1 MVIFV
6 TLSKSALYRIGVL
19 EFLSDVDQGQLKK
32 ATSFPFCPNN
42 FLGANY
48 KFNNANIMAPP
59 FILSI
64 IIFLFLLA
72 GIRII
77 FEYKRALKFRFGK
90 YVKTLQ
96 PGFRWIIPL
105 VETIQTVDI
114 RVITINIISQEVMT
128 EDNVPCSIDGV
139 VFFKINNPEKAVLEV
154 EEYRFA
160 ITQLAQ
166 AALRD
171 VCGKVELD
179 TILSKREEMGKN
191 IKAIVELETKE
202 WGIEIIDVKIK
213 DIQLPE
219 NMKRMMANQAEA
231 ERSRRARIILALAEE
246 QAAGKLLEAGK
257 LIDQSP
263 SAIKLRLYQTLSNIA
278 AEKNSTILF
287 PFPEEVLPRNPV
299 KKSKNKK

>member
-1 MVIFV
+1 MDPLTLAAIIFV
-6 TLSKSALYRIGVL
+6 L
-19 EFLSDVDQGQLKK
+19 
-32 ATSFPFCPNN
+32 
-42 FLGANY
+42 
-48 KFNNANIMAPP
+48 
-59 FILSI
+59 FILS
-64 IIFLFLLA
+64 

-90 YVKTLQ
+90 YIKILQ
-96 PGFRWIIPL
+96 PGLRWIFPFI
-105 VETIQTVDI
+105 ETVQIVDI
-114 RVITINIISQEVMT
+114 RVITINILSQEVMT

-139 VFFKINNPEKAVLEV
+139 VFFKISNPEMAVLEV
-154 EEYRFA
+154 EEYKFA
-160 ITQLAQ
+160 ISQLAQ

-179 TILSKREEMGKN
+179 TILSKREEMGRN
-191 IKAIVELETKE
+191 IKSIVMEETRE

-278 AEKNSTILF
+278 SEKNSTILF
-287 PFPEEVLPRNPV
+287 PFPEEVLPRG
-299 KKSKNKK
+299 K

>member
-1 MVIFV
+1 M
-6 TLSKSALYRIGVL
+6 
-19 EFLSDVDQGQLKK
+19 
-32 ATSFPFCPNN
+32 N
-42 FLGANY
+42 
-48 KFNNANIMAPP
+48 PP
-59 FILSI
+59 LILTILI
-64 IIFLFLLA
+64 IVFLFS

-96 PGFRWIIPL
+96 PGFRWIIPII
-105 VETIQTVDI
+105 ETIQTVDI
-114 RVITINIISQEVMT
+114 RVITINIVSQEVMT

-139 VFFKINNPEKAVLEV
+139 VFFKIDDPEKAVLEV
-154 EEYRFA
+154 EEYNFA
-160 ITQLAQ
+160 ITQLSQ

-191 IKAIVELETKE
+191 IKAIVEHETKD
-202 WGIEIIDVKIK
+202 WGIDILDVKIK

-219 NMKRMMANQAEA
+219 NMKRMMASQAEA
-231 ERSRRARIILALAEE
+231 ERSRRSRVILAEAEN
-246 QAAGKLLEAGK
+246 QAADKLLEAGLK
-257 LIDQSP
+257 IDESP

-287 PFPEEVLPRNPV
+287 PFPEEVLPRNTNTSTR
-299 KKSKNKK
+299 KTNKKKKK

>member
-1 MVIFV
+1 MNQM
-6 TLSKSALYRIGVL
+6 L
-19 EFLSDVDQGQLKK
+19 
-32 ATSFPFCPNN
+32 
-42 FLGANY
+42 
-48 KFNNANIMAPP
+48 
-59 FILSI
+59 ILSI
-64 IIFLFLLA
+64 VLGLFLFS

-77 FEYKRALKFRFGK
+77 YEYKRALKFRFGK
-90 YVKTLQ
+90 YIKILN
-96 PGFRWIIPL
+96 PGFRWIIPII
-105 VETIQTVDI
+105 ETIQVVDI
-114 RVITINIISQEVMT
+114 RVITINIVSQEVMT
-128 EDNVPCSIDGV
+128 ADNVPCSIDGV
-139 VFFKINNPEKAVLEV
+139 VFFRINNPEKAVLEV
-154 EEYRFA
+154 EEYVFA

-191 IKAIVELETKE
+191 IKVIVEQETKE
-202 WGIEIIDVKIK
+202 WGIEVNDVKIK
-213 DIQLPE
+213 DIQLPQ
-219 NMKRMMANQAEA
+219 NMRRMMANQAEA

-287 PFPEEVLPRNPV
+287 PFPEEVLPPRKRKG
-299 KKSKNKK
+299 KKS

>member
-1 MVIFV
+1 MSKFVILGIV
-6 TLSKSALYRIGVL
+6 VGV
-19 EFLSDVDQGQLKK
+19 
-32 ATSFPFCPNN
+32 
-42 FLGANY
+42 
-48 KFNNANIMAPP
+48 
-59 FILSI
+59 
-64 IIFLFLLA
+64 FLFS

-77 FEYKRALKFRFGK
+77 FEYKRAIKFRFGK
-90 YVKTLQ
+90 YIKTLQ
-96 PGFRWIIPL
+96 PGLRWIIPII
-105 VETIQTVDI
+105 ETIQIVDI
-114 RVITINIISQEVMT
+114 RVITFNIDSQEVMT

-139 VFFKINNPEKAVLEV
+139 VFFKINDPEKAVLEV
-154 EEYRFA
+154 EQYKFA
-160 ITQLAQ
+160 ITQLSQ

-191 IKAIVELETKE
+191 IKEIVEQETKD
-202 WGIEIIDVKIK
+202 WGIIISDVKIK

-219 NMKRMMANQAEA
+219 NMRRMMANQAEA
-231 ERSRRARIILALAEE
+231 ERSRRAQIILALAEE

-287 PFPEEVLPRNPV
+287 PFPEEMMPR
-299 KKSKNKK
+299 KKEE

>member
-1 MVIFV
+1 MNPV
-6 TLSKSALYRIGVL
+6 
-19 EFLSDVDQGQLKK
+19 FLFTGL
-32 ATSFPFCPNN
+32 
-42 FLGANY
+42 L
-48 KFNNANIMAPP
+48 I
-59 FILSI
+59 
-64 IIFLFLLA
+64 LFLLS

-90 YVKTLQ
+90 YINTLQ
-96 PGFRWIIPL
+96 PGFRWVIPL
-105 VETIQTVDI
+105 VETIQVVDI
-114 RVITINIISQEVMT
+114 RVITINVVSQEVMT
-128 EDNVPCSIDGV
+128 ADNVPCSIDGV
-139 VFFKINNPEKAVLEV
+139 VFFKVTNPEMAVLEV
-154 EEYRFA
+154 EEYNFA
-160 ITQLAQ
+160 ITQLSQ

-191 IKAIVELETKE
+191 IKNIVEVETKD

-278 AEKNSTILF
+278 AEKNSTIIF
-287 PFPEEVLPRNPV
+287 PFPEEVLPRN
-299 KKSKNKK
+299 SR

>member
-1 MVIFV
+1 MSKFVILGIIV
-6 TLSKSALYRIGVL
+6 GV
-19 EFLSDVDQGQLKK
+19 
-32 ATSFPFCPNN
+32 
-42 FLGANY
+42 
-48 KFNNANIMAPP
+48 
-59 FILSI
+59 
-64 IIFLFLLA
+64 FLFS

-77 FEYKRALKFRFGK
+77 FEYKRAIKFRFGK
-90 YVKTLQ
+90 YIKTLQ
-96 PGFRWIIPL
+96 PGLRWIIPII
-105 VETIQTVDI
+105 ETIQTVDLI
-114 RVITINIISQEVMT
+114 VITFNLDSQEVMT

-139 VFFKINNPEKAVLEV
+139 VFFKINDPEKAVLEV
-154 EEYRFA
+154 EQYKFA

-191 IKAIVELETKE
+191 IKDIVEQETKD
-202 WGIEIIDVKIK
+202 WGIVISDVKIK

-219 NMKRMMANQAEA
+219 NMRRMMANQAEA

-278 AEKNSTILF
+278 SEKNSTILF
-287 PFPEEVLPRNPV
+287 PFPEEMMPR
-299 KKSKNKK
+299 KKEE

>member
-1 MVIFV
+1 MNPMFFI
-6 TLSKSALYRIGVL
+6 IGLLVL
-19 EFLSDVDQGQLKK
+19 
-32 ATSFPFCPNN
+32 
-42 FLGANY
+42 
-48 KFNNANIMAPP
+48 
-59 FILSI
+59 
-64 IIFLFLLA
+64 FLFS

-90 YVKTLQ
+90 YINTLQ
-96 PGFRWIIPL
+96 PGFRWVIPL
-105 VETIQTVDI
+105 VDTIQIVDI
-114 RVITINIISQEVMT
+114 RVITINVVSQEVMT

-139 VFFKINNPEKAVLEV
+139 VFFKVIDPEMAVLEV
-154 EEYRFA
+154 EEFKFA
-160 ITQLAQ
+160 ITQLSQ

-191 IKAIVELETKE
+191 IKNIVEVETVD
-202 WGIEIIDVKIK
+202 WGIQIIDVKIK

-263 SAIKLRLYQTLSNIA
+263 SAIKLRLYQTLSHIA

-287 PFPEEVLPRNPV
+287 PFPEEVLPRGT
-299 KKSKNKK
+299 KKESN

>member
-1 MVIFV
+1 MNQMVI
-6 TLSKSALYRIGVL
+6 LSVIFG
-19 EFLSDVDQGQLKK
+19 
-32 ATSFPFCPNN
+32 
-42 FLGANY
+42 
-48 KFNNANIMAPP
+48 
-59 FILSI
+59 
-64 IIFLFLLA
+64 IFLLS

-77 FEYKRALKFRFGK
+77 YEYKRALKFRFGR
-90 YVKTLQ
+90 YIKTLR
-96 PGFRWIIPL
+96 PGFRWIIPI
-105 VETIQTVDI
+105 VETIQVVDI
-114 RVITINIISQEVMT
+114 RVITINIVSQEVMT

-139 VFFKINNPEKAVLEV
+139 VFFRINDPEKAVLEV
-154 EEYRFA
+154 EQYKFA

-179 TILSKREEMGKN
+179 TILSKREEMGRN
-191 IKAIVELETKE
+191 IKTIVEQETKE
-202 WGIEIIDVKIK
+202 WGIEINDVKIK

-219 NMKRMMANQAEA
+219 NMRRMMANQAEA

-287 PFPEEVLPRNPV
+287 PFPEEVLH
-299 KKSKNKK
+299 KKTKNEM

>member
-1 MVIFV
+1 MNPPMIFSVIF
-6 TLSKSALYRIGVL
+6 I
-19 EFLSDVDQGQLKK
+19 
-32 ATSFPFCPNN
+32 
-42 FLGANY
+42 
-48 KFNNANIMAPP
+48 
-59 FILSI
+59 
-64 IIFLFLLA
+64 LFLLS
-72 GIRII
+72 GIRIV

-105 VETIQTVDI
+105 IETIQIVDI
-114 RVITINIISQEVMT
+114 RVITINIVSQEVMT

-139 VFFKINNPEKAVLEV
+139 VFFKINDPEKAVLEV
-154 EEYRFA
+154 EQYKFA

-191 IKAIVELETKE
+191 IKDIVEQETKD
-202 WGIEIIDVKIK
+202 WGIVISDVKIK

-219 NMKRMMANQAEA
+219 NMRRMMANQAEA

-278 AEKNSTILF
+278 SEKNSTILF
-287 PFPEEVLPRNPV
+287 PFPEEMMPR
-299 KKSKNKK
+299 KKEE

>member
-1 MVIFV
+1 MNPS
-6 TLSKSALYRIGVL
+6 L
-19 EFLSDVDQGQLKK
+19 
-32 ATSFPFCPNN
+32 
-42 FLGANY
+42 
-48 KFNNANIMAPP
+48 
-59 FILSI
+59 FILLLLGL
-64 IIFLFLLA
+64 FLFS

-90 YVKTLQ
+90 YIKTLE
-96 PGFRWIIPL
+96 PGFRWIIP
-105 VETIQTVDI
+105 VIENIQIVDI
-114 RVITINIISQEVMT
+114 RVITSNIVSQEVMT
-128 EDNVPCSIDGV
+128 ADNVPCSIDGV
-139 VFFKINNPEKAVLEV
+139 VFYKVNNPEKAVLEV
-154 EEYRFA
+154 EEYKFA
-160 ITQLAQ
+160 ISQLSQ

-191 IKAIVELETKE
+191 IKSIVEQETKV

-219 NMKRMMANQAEA
+219 NMRRMMANQAEA

-263 SAIKLRLYQTLSNIA
+263 SAIKLRLYQTLANIA
-278 AEKNSTILF
+278 SEKNSTILF
-287 PFPEEVLPRNPV
+287 PFPEEVLPRPAKKV
-299 KKSKNKK
+299 KKKNKKPK

>member
-1 MVIFV
+1 MN
-6 TLSKSALYRIGVL
+6 S
-19 EFLSDVDQGQLKK
+19 FLVF
-32 ATSFPFCPNN
+32 A
-42 FLGANY
+42 A
-48 KFNNANIMAPP
+48 
-59 FILSI
+59 I
-64 IIFLFLLA
+64 IVLFLLS

-90 YVKTLQ
+90 YIKIMQ
-96 PGFRWIIPL
+96 PGFRWIIPF
-105 VETIQTVDI
+105 VETIQIVDI
-114 RVITINIISQEVMT
+114 RVITINIVSQEVMT

-139 VFFKINNPEKAVLEV
+139 VFFKVIDPEMAVLEV
-154 EEYRFA
+154 EEYQFA
-160 ITQLAQ
+160 ITQLSQ

-191 IKAIVELETKE
+191 IKNIVEVETKQ
-202 WGIEIIDVKIK
+202 WGIDIIDVKIK

-287 PFPEEVLPRNPV
+287 PFPEEVLPRG
-299 KKSKNKK
+299 NKKDDK

>member
-1 MVIFV
+1 M
-6 TLSKSALYRIGVL
+6 
-19 EFLSDVDQGQLKK
+19 
-32 ATSFPFCPNN
+32 N
-42 FLGANY
+42 
-48 KFNNANIMAPP
+48 PP
-59 FILSI
+59 LLFSIIFIL
-64 IIFLFLLA
+64 FFAA
-72 GIRII
+72 GIRIV

-105 VETIQTVDI
+105 VETIQVVDI

-139 VFFKINNPEKAVLEV
+139 VFFKISDPEKAVLEV
-154 EEYRFA
+154 EEYDFA
-160 ITQLAQ
+160 ITQLSQ

-179 TILSKREEMGKN
+179 TILSNREEMGKN
-191 IKAIVELETKE
+191 IKSIVETETHH

-219 NMKRMMANQAEA
+219 NMRRMMANQAEA
-231 ERSRRARIILALAEE
+231 ERSRRARIILAEAEN
-246 QAAGKLLEAGK
+246 QAAGKLLEAG
-257 LIDQSP
+257 LQIDKSP

-278 AEKNSTILF
+278 SEKNSTILF
-287 PFPEEVLPRNPV
+287 PFPEEVLPKRT
-299 KKSKNKK
+299 KKEDS

>member
-1 MVIFV
+1 M
-6 TLSKSALYRIGVL
+6 Y
-19 EFLSDVDQGQLKK
+19 
-32 ATSFPFCPNN
+32 
-42 FLGANY
+42 
-48 KFNNANIMAPP
+48 PP
-59 FILSI
+59 LFFTILVA
-64 IIFLFLLA
+64 IFLLS
-72 GIRII
+72 GIRVI

-90 YVKTLQ
+90 YIKILN
-96 PGFRWIIPL
+96 PGFRWIIPIID
-105 VETIQTVDI
+105 TIQVVDI
-114 RVITINIISQEVMT
+114 RVITINIVSQEVMT

-139 VFFKINNPEKAVLEV
+139 VFFKINDPEKAVLEV
-154 EEYRFA
+154 EEFKFA
-160 ITQLAQ
+160 ITQLSQ

-191 IKAIVELETKE
+191 IKGIVEQETKV

-219 NMKRMMANQAEA
+219 NMRRMMANQAEA

-263 SAIKLRLYQTLSNIA
+263 SAIKLRLYQTLANIA
-278 AEKNSTILF
+278 SEKNSTILF
-287 PFPEEVLPRNPV
+287 PFPEEVLPR
-299 KKSKNKK
+299 KRRKSKK

>member
-1 MVIFV
+1 MN
-6 TLSKSALYRIGVL
+6 
-19 EFLSDVDQGQLKK
+19 
-32 ATSFPFCPNN
+32 P
-42 FLGANY
+42 
-48 KFNNANIMAPP
+48 
-59 FILSI
+59 LSI
-64 IIFLFLLA
+64 FFVLFIVFLLS
-72 GIRII
+72 GIRVIY
-77 FEYKRALKFRFGK
+77 EYKRALKFRFGK
-90 YVKTLQ
+90 YIKILK
-96 PGFRWIIPL
+96 PGFRWIIPFI
-105 VETIQTVDI
+105 ETLQVVDI
-114 RVITINIISQEVMT
+114 RVITINIVSQEVMT

-139 VFFKINNPEKAVLEV
+139 VFFKIIDPEMAVLEV
-154 EEYRFA
+154 EEYKFA
-160 ITQLAQ
+160 ITQLSQ

-191 IKAIVELETKE
+191 IKNIVEVETKE

-287 PFPEEVLPRNPV
+287 PFPEEVLPR
-299 KKSKNKK
+299 KSSK

>member
-1 MVIFV
+1 MSNQNH
-6 TLSKSALYRIGVL
+6 T
-19 EFLSDVDQGQLKK
+19 
-32 ATSFPFCPNN
+32 
-42 FLGANY
+42 
-48 KFNNANIMAPP
+48 IMNPIMLF
-59 FILSI
+59 FIILA
-64 IIFLFLLA
+64 LFLLS

-90 YVKTLQ
+90 YVYTLK
-96 PGFRWIIPL
+96 PGFKWIIPF
-105 VETIQTVDI
+105 VETIQVVDI

-139 VFFKINNPEKAVLEV
+139 VFFKIINPEKAVLEV
-154 EEYRFA
+154 EEFKYA
-160 ITQLAQ
+160 ITQLSQ

-191 IKAIVELETKE
+191 IKTIVEQETNH

-219 NMKRMMANQAEA
+219 NMRRMMANQAEA
-231 ERSRRARIILALAEE
+231 ERSRRAKIILALAEE

-287 PFPEEVLPRNPV
+287 PFPEEALPRREG
-299 KKSKNKK
+299 KK